1 MNRPVRSSA
10 WGLAAGVLAVVLMLL
25 ASVAFPAEAQAIPE
39 SSALYRLQ
47 LERETARQFGLD
59 APVARIAAQI
69 HQESGWRPT
78 AQSPFAQGLAQFTP
92 ATAKWLP
99 QVCPEVGP
107 PDPWDSRW
115 SLRAITCYDAWLHR
129 RVRAQPAGRSLDEC
143 SRWAYTLRAYN
154 GGEGWLNRERSKA
167 AAAGAN
173 ANDWRQVEQYRVRA
187 GWAHKENIGYP
198 RRILLVLEPRY
209 LRAGWPG
216 KAACG

>member
-1 MNRPVRSSA
+1 MRALN
-10 WGLAAGVLAVVLMLL
+10 LAAWALSFCLALVLFLIVVL
-25 ASVAFPAEAQAIPE
+25 PAHAQVIPE

-99 QVCPEVGP
+99 DVCPEVGK
-107 PDPWDSRW
+107 PDPWDTGW
-115 SLRAITCYDAWLHR
+115 SIRAITCYDAWLYK
-129 RVRAQPAGRSLDEC
+129 RVRPMPAGRSLDEC
-143 SRWAYTLRAYN
+143 TRWAFTQRAYN
-154 GGEGWLNRERSKA
+154 GGEGWLQRERAKA

-173 ANDWRQVEQYRVRA
+173 PNDWRQVEKYRVRA
-187 GWAHKENIGYP
+187 DWAHKENIGYP